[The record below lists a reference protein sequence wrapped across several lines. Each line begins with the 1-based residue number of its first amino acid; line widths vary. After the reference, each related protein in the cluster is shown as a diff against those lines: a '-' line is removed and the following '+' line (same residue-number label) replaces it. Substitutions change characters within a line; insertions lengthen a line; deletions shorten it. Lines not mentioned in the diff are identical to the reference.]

1 MDSETRR
8 ERLRRF
14 EDVCRQR
21 GLSLTVQRRVILEA
35 VLDRADHP
43 TADRIYDEVCR
54 RIPGVS
60 RTTVYRVLEMLVE
73 VGVITKACSPGAATR
88 FDPMTHRHHHLV
100 CLHCDKLID
109 LEDAEL
115 NSHVELPPSQ
125 AHSFEIQ
132 DFSIHFRGI
141 CPECQRRLRSQGDTA
156 SAKASRG
163 GKRAARKP
171 GKQHKQSRKQ
181 LSPKRRIKP

>member
-1 MDSETRR
+1 MESETRR

-14 EDVCRQR
+14 EDVCRRR
-21 GLSLTVQRRVILEA
+21 GLSLTVQRRAILEA

-43 TADRIYDEVCR
+43 TADRVFDEVSR

-115 NSHVELPPSQ
+115 DRRIKLPSSKS
-125 AHSFEIQ
+125 HSFEIR
-132 DFSIHFRGI
+132 DFSVHFRGI
-141 CPECQRRLRSQGDTA
+141 CAECQRKLRAQGDAA

-163 GKRAARKP
+163 SGRTVNKT
-171 GKQHKQSRKQ
+171 GKQAKRTRKQ
-181 LSPKRRIKP
+181 PSPKRRTRR

>member
-1 MDSETRR
+1 MDSETRC

-35 VLDRADHP
+35 VLDHADHP
-43 TADRIYDEVCR
+43 TADRIYDEVSR

-100 CLHCDKLID
+100 CLHCDRLID

-115 NSHVELPPSQ
+115 NSP
-125 AHSFEIQ
+125 
-132 DFSIHFRGI
+132 R
-141 CPECQRRLRSQGDTA
+141 
-156 SAKASRG
+156 
-163 GKRAARKP
+163 RAAGVAGAFVRNPRLLNPLPRYLP
-171 GKQHKQSRKQ
+171 GVPAQAALAGR
-181 LSPKRRIKP
+181 RRIHQGEPRRQARRRKTG